1 MAPSE
6 HPAAQAPATHLS
18 IEQWAQALAL
28 GGAPGAAASF
38 SAVLGALPALGVAAV
53 PSSAEATSAEAT
65 SAETTSAET
74 TSATITS
81 AETTSATLRVAFA
94 KLGRLVPHVALQR
107 EPLEGVLR
115 ASGLDTDLV
124 AALTATPFS
133 SADVLAR
140 VAFLQVVSDRLPGA
154 QLEATLTTLYRTASS
169 REQASIMRAI
179 GLLPEPQRFVPLVRE
194 AARTNDIQ
202 VFTALCHDNPF
213 LCAALPDDALF
224 QVVLKSLFLGV
235 GAARIVRLEPRV
247 TPELVRML
255 GDYEKERLAAGRP
268 VPADVARIAQS
279 YDSQRLSSVAVETQ
293 KK

>member
-53 PSSAEATSAEAT
+53 PSSAEATSAETT

-74 TSATITS
+74 TS